1 MSSALSIASSGMNA
15 AQVNLSAS
23 AHNIANLSTEPFRR
37 EQVMQATAANGGVV
51 MRDILAADAIPID
64 AIVLDLL
71 MPGEPARPWLFT
83 PRRSEFR

>member
-1 MSSALSIASSGMNA
+1 MTRHILVVDDDGDVRDVI
-15 AQVNLSAS
+15 
-23 AHNIANLSTEPFRR
+23 
-37 EQVMQATAANGGVV
+37 VMILVEAGFAATAANGGVV